1 MQKSELSTSM
11 FVSALG
17 LSGPRSHT
25 DYCLSVDSSLGLLV
39 GASSSRRCRRS
50 LGGAFKASLHPSQTS
65 RLPLELDLFFLQAAS
80 VHRLDG
86 CLWTL

>member
-17 LSGPRSHT
+17 LSGPRSYA
-25 DYCLSVDSSLGLLV
+25 DYCLSVDSSLDLLV

-50 LGGAFKASLHPSQTS
+50 LGGAFKVTLHSSWTS
-65 RLPLELDLFFLQAAS
+65 RLTLELDIFFLQAAS
-80 VHRLDG
+80 VHRLNG